1 LLELLQQEPLQPML
15 RWLLL
20 KLLMLLHW
28 LHLLLQQ

>member
-1 LLELLQQEPLQPML
+1 LLQQEPLQPML

-28 LHLLLQQ
+28 LHLWLQQ